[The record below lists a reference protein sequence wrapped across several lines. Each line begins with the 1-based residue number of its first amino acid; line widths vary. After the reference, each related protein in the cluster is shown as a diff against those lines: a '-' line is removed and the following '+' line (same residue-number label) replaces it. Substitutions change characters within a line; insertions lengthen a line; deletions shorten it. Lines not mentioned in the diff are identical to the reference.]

1 MEEEQKKMEEE
12 NLSQDKVEGENISQ
26 EEQPQKEQP
35 QKVKT
40 NLIVK
45 KDYSQV
51 FGESALKE
59 IEKER
64 ITFSDVYKKQRK
76 MNTTLIIVFGL
87 VALGGFI
94 GLSNVSF
101 YAALA
106 VVVVFL
112 IGLYVYSARMKK
124 KIETDMHNYMDAY
137 FTLSNHY
144 VMDNKEISE
153 LQCDS
158 QGKLADDDFTKA
170 GFISEVSH
178 VGSRNLVLGKMS
190 DVSFKAADCIAKV
203 KNDRKLEV
211 AYLGKFFIFQAEKT
225 SEYKTLIYINPKEEN
240 GAGPNDLEGLD
251 EIKTLELPS
260 SIRVWS
266 NDPQVKKRFTKKMK
280 EALSAFSPNEILIDV
295 AISFIQDRICVALSY
310 HDDVMVIPLL
320 DPLKKEPLQQ
330 YREDVDKLSTWIT
343 TLKK

>member
-1 MEEEQKKMEEE
+1 MEEEQKK
-12 NLSQDKVEGENISQ
+12 NEGEV
-26 EEQPQKEQP
+26 EMDEKKP

-40 NLIVK
+40 NLIEK
-45 KDYSQV
+45 KDYQHIY
-51 FGESALKE
+51 GEQALKE

-64 ITFSDVYKKQRK
+64 VTFSDIYKKQRK
-76 MNTTLIIVFGL
+76 TNTIVIIILGV

-94 GLSNVSF
+94 GLSNVNF
-101 YAALA
+101 YAAFA
-106 VVVVFL
+106 VIVLFL

-124 KIETDMHNYMDAY
+124 KIDTDMHQYMDAY

-144 VMDNKEISE
+144 VMDADGIEE
-153 LQCDS
+153 LQCET
-158 QGKLADDDFTKA
+158 QGKLDDDDFSKA
-170 GFISEVSH
+170 GFIADISH
-178 VGSRNLVLGKMS
+178 VGSRNLVLGKMH

-211 AYLGKFFIFQAEKT
+211 AYLGKFFIFQAPKT
-225 SEYKTLIYINPKEEN
+225 LEYKTLIYINPKEEN

-260 SIRVWS
+260 SVRVWS
-266 NDPQVKKRFTKKMK
+266 NDPQVKKHFTKKMK
-280 EALSAFSPNEILIDV
+280 EALLAFSPNEICIDV

-330 YREDVDKLSTWIT
+330 YKEDVEKLAAFINTC
-343 TLKK
+343 KK

>member
-1 MEEEQKKMEEE
+1 MEEEQKK
-12 NLSQDKVEGENISQ
+12 VEGENKPQ
-26 EEQPQKEQP
+26 EEQPQKL
-35 QKVKT
+35 KT

-51 FGESALKE
+51 FGEQALKD

-64 ITFSDVYKKQRK
+64 VTFSDIYKKQRK
-76 MNTTLIIVFGL
+76 MNNTIIIVLGV

-106 VVVVFL
+106 VIVVFL
-112 IGLYVYSARMKK
+112 IGLYVYSAKMKK

-144 VMDNKEISE
+144 VMDHEGISE
-153 LQCDS
+153 LQCES

-170 GFISEVSH
+170 GFIAEVSH
-178 VGSRNLVLGKMS
+178 VGSRNLVTGKMV
-190 DVSFKAADCIAKV
+190 DVSFKAADCIVKV

-211 AYLGKFFIFQAEKT
+211 AYLGKFFVFQAPKT
-225 SEYKTLIYINPKEEN
+225 TEYKTLIYVNPKDEN
-240 GAGPNDLEGLD
+240 GAGPNDLEGLE

-260 SIRVWS
+260 SIHVWS
-266 NDPQVKKRFTKKMK
+266 NDPQVKKCFTKKMK
-280 EALSAFSPNEILIDV
+280 EALLAFSPNEILTDV

-310 HDDVMVIPLL
+310 NDDVMVIPLL

-330 YREDVDKLSTWIT
+330 YHEDVAKLVAWVG